1 MGDLRI
7 FNLRELKEKFNLK
20 YFVET
25 GTLFGE
31 GVDHALNHGFDDVYS
46 IEIDKELYDRAITKY
61 AFNAGVNIIH
71 GSSHEKIK
79 DLLSLDGNC
88 LFWLDAHFPSADCNK
103 KSYTDEKDM
112 EIRAPLQTEIE
123 LLSQRKNK
131 YKDVIIA
138 DDFWLY
144 NTEHKYESG
153 DIESHMRSIGQ
164 NITREELVGDVND
177 RFFYDNFSDTHDLQI
192 IANHQGYMI
201 ISPKGI

>member
-79 DLLSLDGNC
+79 DLLSLDDNC

-153 DIESHMRSIGQ
+153 DVESHMRSIGQ
-164 NITREELVGDVND
+164 NITRKELVGDVND

-192 IANHQGYMI
+192 VANHQGYMI

>member
-79 DLLSLDGNC
+79 ELFSLDGNC

>member
-31 GVDHALNHGFDDVYS
+31 GVDHAFNHGFDDVYS
-46 IEIDKELYDRAITKY
+46 IEIDTELYDRAITKY

-103 KSYTDEKDM
+103 KSYTDEIDM

-164 NITREELVGDVND
+164 NITRKELVGDVND

-192 IANHQGYMI
+192 VANHQGYMI

>member
-103 KSYTDEKDM
+103 KSYIDEKDM
-112 EIRAPLQTEIE
+112 EIRAPLQIEIE

>member
-31 GVDHALNHGFDDVYS
+31 GVDHALSHGFDDVYS

-61 AFNAGVNIIH
+61 AFNAGVNIFH

-112 EIRAPLQTEIE
+112 EIRAPLQIEIE

>member
-164 NITREELVGDVND
+164 NITRKELV
-177 RFFYDNFSDTHDLQI
+177 
-192 IANHQGYMI
+192 
-201 ISPKGI
+201 

>member
-1 MGDLRI
+1 
-7 FNLRELKEKFNLK
+7 
-20 YFVET
+20 
-25 GTLFGE
+25 
-31 GVDHALNHGFDDVYS
+31 
-46 IEIDKELYDRAITKY
+46 
-61 AFNAGVNIIH
+61 
-71 GSSHEKIK
+71 
-79 DLLSLDGNC
+79 
-88 LFWLDAHFPSADCNK
+88 
-103 KSYTDEKDM
+103 M
-112 EIRAPLQTEIE
+112 EIRAPLQIEIE

>member
-1 MGDLRI
+1 
-7 FNLRELKEKFNLK
+7 
-20 YFVET
+20 
-25 GTLFGE
+25 
-31 GVDHALNHGFDDVYS
+31 
-46 IEIDKELYDRAITKY
+46 
-61 AFNAGVNIIH
+61 
-71 GSSHEKIK
+71 
-79 DLLSLDGNC
+79 
-88 LFWLDAHFPSADCNK
+88 
-103 KSYTDEKDM
+103 M

-153 DIESHMRSIGQ
+153 DVESHMRSIGQ
-164 NITREELVGDVND
+164 NITRKELVGDVND

-192 IANHQGYMI
+192 VANHQGYMI

>member
-153 DIESHMRSIGQ
+153 DVESHMRRIGQ
-164 NITREELVGDVND
+164 NITRKELVGDVND

-192 IANHQGYMI
+192 VANHQGYMI